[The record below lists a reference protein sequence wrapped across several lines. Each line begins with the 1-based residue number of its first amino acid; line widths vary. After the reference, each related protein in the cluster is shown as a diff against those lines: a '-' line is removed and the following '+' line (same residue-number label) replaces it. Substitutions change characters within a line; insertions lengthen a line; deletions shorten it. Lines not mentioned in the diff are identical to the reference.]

1 MMVIEI
7 DDPLARRLQ
16 QAAASEGSQP
26 DVLAKRLLDKT
37 LPLPN
42 RATLAL
48 LAQWEADEAPADSA
62 ERARRQVEGEQF
74 MQELAADRVESEG
87 AGARKLWP

>member
-1 MMVIEI
+1 MVIQI

-26 DVLAKRLLDKT
+26 DVLAKRLLDET

-42 RATLAL
+42 RATLEL
-48 LAQWEADEAPADSA
+48 LAQWEADEATSDDA
-62 ERARRQVEGEQF
+62 ERARRQAEGEQF
-74 MQELAADRVESEG
+74 MQTLAANRIESEG
-87 AGARKLWP
+87 TEARKLWP